1 MSIRN
6 ITKEE
11 KLEVLIRL
19 LKSNEN
25 FDSACSKSGLSPNI
39 AKNLLAQ

>member
-6 ITKEE
+6 ITKEQ

-19 LKSNEN
+19 LKSNEKFEN
-25 FDSACSKSGLSPNI
+25 ACSKSGLSPNI
-39 AKNLLAQ
+39 AKNLLAK

>member
-1 MSIRN
+1 MSINN
-6 ITKEE
+6 ITKTE

-19 LKSNEN
+19 LDSNESFEN
-25 FDSACSKSGLSPNI
+25 ACSKSGLNRSE